1 MGRGKNSKT
10 KAVMFNLLFEGSKR
24 DSLNDFILIEESFKK
39 IILKSEFL
47 ETSSSQEKNRQL
59 NI

>member
-24 DSLNDFILIEESFKK
+24 DSLNDFTLVEESFKK

>member
-24 DSLNDFILIEESFKK
+24 DSLNDFTLIEESFKK

-47 ETSSSQEKNRQL
+47 ETSSSQEKYRQL

>member
-24 DSLNDFILIEESFKK
+24 DSLNDFTLVEESFKK

-47 ETSSSQEKNRQL
+47 ETSSSQEKYRQL

>member
-24 DSLNDFILIEESFKK
+24 DSLNDFTLIEESFKK